1 MYCAISLTDIVLLSS
16 SDKGSTTLLIFL
28 INHLIDLAT
37 ENYVEIK
44 IALVGVIKEV
54 IIYI

>member
-1 MYCAISLTDIVLLSS
+1 MYCARSLTDIVLLSS

-28 INHLIDLAT
+28 INHLIDLVT
-37 ENYVEIK
+37 DSYVEIK

-54 IIYI
+54 IIFI

>member
-16 SDKGSTTLLIFL
+16 SEKSNTTLLIYL
-28 INHLIDLAT
+28 INHLIDLVT
-37 ENYVEIK
+37 EHYVDIK

-54 IIYI
+54 STL